1 MLRIFYTREKNLTTA
16 CYANVCSFVRTST
29 PSRLDGHRFVVDL
42 SSRWRLASDKAVS
55 GVLIGKLLAVRA
67 FTLLTLWIFA
77 NRAFVSM
84 FNEKKKF
91 INVYSVNYAAL
102 GGRSSR
108 GLFQLRL
115 NNECRNFTSPD
126 SPFCRCF
133 HRETASFLPL
143 LRNVWNVRSVVTSR
157 EVISKVKWGK
167 VCDVFVLGYRDA
179 ATYCVPKDSWPV

>member
-1 MLRIFYTREKNLTTA
+1 MLRIFCTCEKNLTTA
-16 CYANVCSFVRTST
+16 CYANVCWNEYTIETRWPSFRRRFIIKVAFCIRQSRINWKIACRSRVH
-29 PSRLDGHRFVVDL
+29 PSHPLNLHE
-42 SSRWRLASDKAVS
+42 SSV
-55 GVLIGKLLAVRA
+55 
-67 FTLLTLWIFA
+67 
-77 NRAFVSM
+77 VSM
-84 FNEKKKF
+84 LNEKKKF
-91 INVYSVNYAAL
+91 INVYSVNYTAL
-102 GGRSSR
+102 GEGSSR